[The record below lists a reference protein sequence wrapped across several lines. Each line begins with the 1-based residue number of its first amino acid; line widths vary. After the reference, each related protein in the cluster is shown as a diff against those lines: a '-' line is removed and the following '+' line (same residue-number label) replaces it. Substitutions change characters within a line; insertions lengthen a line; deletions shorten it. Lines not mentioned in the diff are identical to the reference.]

1 MRDRSA
7 IKARR
12 RHEATEIAH
21 MRAVTRQAA
30 AAQHGVT
37 TTAVPHGSGGDN
49 GAVAWGA
56 AMQRLAA
63 PGHNQ
68 AMARPE
74 AVSASHTRRA
84 PEHGDRAHAANQ
96 LETVSWTNFKASIAT
111 KLLRLTLNR
120 LHYAKEGLLGY
131 QSKLKYNTTS

>member
-1 MRDRSA
+1 VETTTSSDAAGALWRDTGIATKVHTPGASCHDRHWPARRSA

-12 RHEATEIAH
+12 RHEETEIAH

-68 AMARPE
+68 AMAKLE
-74 AVSASHTRRA
+74 AASVGHT
-84 PEHGDRAHAANQ
+84 Q
-96 LETVSWTNFKASIAT
+96 
-111 KLLRLTLNR
+111 
-120 LHYAKEGLLGY
+120 
-131 QSKLKYNTTS
+131 